1 MFMTRITWWTEKSSQ
16 IKTLGKK
23 KKIDKGQKKNCLYGN
38 AEQSTRKCTNGEQT
52 LY

>member
-23 KKIDKGQKKNCLYGN
+23 KKTACMAMQK
-38 AEQSTRKCTNGEQT
+38 QSTRKCTNGEQT